1 MDICFAFASW
11 LCLYSFKK
19 LIFPEDEFLFQYTVI
34 FFLPIVKGKQEQ
46 QQQQKNAITLE
57 TNLYFTTRGCQA
69 PFLRILL

>member
-11 LCLYSFKK
+11 LCLYSLKK

-46 QQQQKNAITLE
+46 QQQQKMQLPWKQICISPLE
-57 TNLYFTTRGCQA
+57 DVKPLS
-69 PFLRILL
+69 